1 MKSLIIGLIG
11 LTFFQAC
18 KPPAAETQFNP
29 LVQPPQGTEARF
41 STDEDTSVQVRYEV
55 ESLEDSIDLWVKL
68 KSGPKYGSISN
79 CDTSV
84 KNVITCLYTPNA
96 DFDGTDEIILSQGD
110 GGLESTKLGKV
121 VIEINPIAD
130 APQAKDASFGFN
142 SGAETLHTFLVPFA
156 YDPDSAALDLQYTLI
171 NDDGAQVED
180 CFKSRGD
187 RSCSI
192 TVPANF
198 DGRYVMTYRVS
209 DQDGLQS
216 NIASITVDLSKE
228 TYMADV
234 TFTQEE
240 GNKPVNGADIVWV
253 VDNSGSMSNDQTNL
267 KNNFQ
272 SFINNFLVNGQARFH
287 FNMGITTTDAY
298 TKASGTKLFETDA
311 ANNIYNLSSARAE
324 SDFPGFKADFEEAV
338 LVGTSGSGSEKA
350 LPSLDA
356 CYQAHTSWFGGN
368 DRLLVAIIVTDE
380 REQSDKTIAEW
391 TSHFKTLKDDPN
403 KVKIFP
409 IVNIAA
415 DSGDRFKELAEGF
428 GVTRSDIDQ
437 PFDGVLDSISSTIAN
452 ELLSRFPLDP
462 NHDVDANTLQVTVNN
477 SPVTQ
482 GVDYNF
488 QGGAIVF
495 NNPPA
500 AESVIRVRYSYQWK

>member
-18 KPPAAETQFNP
+18 KPPVAETQFNP
-29 LVQPPQGTEARF
+29 LVQPPEGTEARF
-41 STDEDTSVQVRYEV
+41 STDEDTPVQVRYEV

-68 KSGPKYGSISN
+68 KSGPKHGSISN

-84 KNVITCLYTPNA
+84 KNAITCLYTPNA

-110 GGLESTKLGKV
+110 GGLEATMLGKV
-121 VIEINPIAD
+121 LIEINPIAD
-130 APQAKDASFGFN
+130 APQAKNASFGFN
-142 SGAETLHTFLVPFA
+142 SGAETLHTFMVPLA
-156 YDPDSAALDLQYTLI
+156 YDPDSAAFDLQYSLI
-171 NDDGAQVED
+171 DSDGAQLGS
-180 CFKSRGD
+180 CFENKGE
-187 RSCSI
+187 RSCS
-192 TVPANF
+192 VSVAANF
-198 DGRYVMTYRVS
+198 QGKYTMTYKVT
-209 DQDGLQS
+209 DQDNLNS
-216 NIASITVDLSKE
+216 NIANITVDFSKD
-228 TYMADV
+228 TYTADV
-234 TFTQEE
+234 TFKQEE
-240 GNKPVNGADIVWV
+240 GEKPVNGADIVWV
-253 VDNSGSMSNDQTNL
+253 VDNSGSMGNDQANL

-272 SFINNFLVNGQARFH
+272 SFINNFLVDGKARFN

-298 TKASGTKLFETDA
+298 AKAQGTKLFETDA
-311 ANNIYNLSSARAE
+311 AGNIYNLSSARAE
-324 SDFPGFKADFEEAV
+324 SDFAGFKTDFEEAV

-356 CYQAHTSWFGGN
+356 CYKEHVSWFGGN

-380 REQSDKTIAEW
+380 REQSDKSIAEW
-391 TSHFKTLKDDPN
+391 TSQFKALKDDPN

-409 IVNIAA
+409 IVNIAG
-415 DSGDRFKELAEGF
+415 DNGDRFKTLAEGF

-437 PFDGVLDSISSTIAN
+437 PFDGVLNSISSTIAN

-462 NHDVDANTLQVTVNN
+462 NHDVIVNTLQVTVNN
-477 SPVTQ
+477 APVTL
-482 GVDYNF
+482 GADYDF
-488 QGGAIVF
+488 QSGAIVF